1 VTSTSTR
8 WGLALALLMMVAT
21 TSVVSAGCAARA
33 RPALVDA
40 QMAMRVRT
48 ALLNDPVV
56 GGEDLR
62 VDVRQGVVYL
72 SGRISSEERRARI
85 VALAQT
91 TPGVTDV
98 QMAVEVRP
106 DVAPVGRPLTL
117 RPPDERRAQRH
128 VVGLG
133 AAVRLTGSTSRRLGD
148 ALEVTPLFSLGPGEG
163 WGPAIGFGWS
173 SRTLVEGIG
182 GRSPLAR
189 LRLRPVL
196 AGLAYSKP
204 VGRASASLSLVGGY
218 AFNALHIDEAQAGP
232 LRAIAV
238 SNTLVVRPS
247 ASLKV
252 DIRDRVGLQL
262 SAGYLRAR
270 PRVTFAS
277 DTLLRR
283 EPVNA
288 DALTFSVGAVYWI
301 F

>member
-1 VTSTSTR
+1 MLT
-8 WGLALALLMMVAT
+8 VAT
-21 TSVVSAGCAARA
+21 MSLLSAGCAARA
-33 RPALVDA
+33 RPALIDA

-48 ALLNDPVV
+48 ALLNDLVV

-62 VDVRQGVVYL
+62 VDVRRSVVYL

-85 VALAQT
+85 VELART

-98 QMAVEVRP
+98 QMAVEVGP
-106 DVAPVGRPLTL
+106 EVAAVARPLSV
-117 RPPDERRAQRH
+117 RPPGERRARRH

-133 AAVRLTGSTSRRLGD
+133 ATVRLTGSTNQQLDD
-148 ALEVTPLFSLGPGEG
+148 ALYVTPLFSLWRAEG

-173 SRTLVEGIG
+173 TRTLLEGIA
-182 GRSPLAR
+182 GRQPLAR
-189 LRLRPVL
+189 LRLRPVM
-196 AGLAYSKP
+196 AGITYSKP
-204 VGRASASLSLVGGY
+204 VARASASLSLVGGY
-218 AFNALHIDEAQAGP
+218 AFNALDIDEAQAGP

-247 ASLKV
+247 ASLKFDV
-252 DIRDRVGLQL
+252 SERVGLQL

-270 PRVTFAS
+270 PHVTFAS

-283 EPVNA
+283 ERVNA
-288 DALTFSVGAVYWI
+288 DALILSVGAVYWI